1 MKGWKNKSIDNLSDR
16 LDRLEVEREVE
27 SGSNDGVAYAT
38 AQELELM
45 TPHENYG
52 LTGTCAKLC
61 HITNLRLCDFI
72 T

>member
-1 MKGWKNKSIDNLSDR
+1 M
-16 LDRLEVEREVE
+16 EVEREVE